1 VVVVVGV
8 VVYEVL
14 NGKLVI
20 FVEHRIEFLG

>member
-14 NGKLVI
+14 NRKLVI

>member
-8 VVYEVL
+8 VVYEIL